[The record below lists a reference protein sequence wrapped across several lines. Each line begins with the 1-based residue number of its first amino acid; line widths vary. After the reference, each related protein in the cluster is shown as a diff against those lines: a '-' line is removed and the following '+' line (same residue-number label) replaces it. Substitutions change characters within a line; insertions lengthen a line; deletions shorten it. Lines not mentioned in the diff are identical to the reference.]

1 MMQHVAYVAG
11 SFLVP
16 GFSFRMTIELRQVTD
31 DNFTEWRKAVRQ
43 GFGEHVHP
51 DDIAR
56 LRNQRVEIDRLVAA
70 VDSRSGRIVG
80 TGGADSYSLTVPGG
94 TTVPMAGVAYVTT
107 SVTHRRQGAFSGM
120 MARIH
125 EAARERGDIVS
136 GLWASQS
143 HLYSRFDYGLA
154 VNSYDWLI
162 EPRFGAFAHSPDS
175 GGSGN
180 SEPHVYFVDAEEA
193 AVTLPGIYDQMR
205 QQTIGAVDRSAGRWR
220 YGLFDEERVRDGAS
234 ALFFAICE
242 EGGEQTGYVS
252 YRMRRKGDSDMGT
265 LQVEEQVSVTDTAHA
280 TLWRFLLDFDLVGKI
295 TAENR
300 PADDPLWWMLADPRR
315 LNRKSH
321 DSLWIRL
328 LDVPQALEARTYNT
342 EGRLKIGLVSES
354 QPELAGTYVLDID
367 DSQASVR
374 KTTDR
379 PDVVMTPGDL
389 SALYLG
395 GATPGPLVEA
405 GRIDILATGSLAK
418 LHGMFATD
426 SAPWCTHYF

>member
-1 MMQHVAYVAG
+1 
-11 SFLVP
+11 
-16 GFSFRMTIELRQVTD
+16 MTIELRQVTN

-70 VDSRSGRIVG
+70 VDSRSERIVG

-94 TTVPMAGVAYVTT
+94 AAVPMAGVAYVTT

-120 MARIH
+120 MALIH
-125 EAARERGDIVS
+125 ESARERGDIVS

-154 VNSYDWLI
+154 INSYDWTI

-175 GGSGN
+175 GGSGE
-180 SEPHVYFVDAEEA
+180 SGPHVYFIDAEEA
-193 AVTLPGIYDQMR
+193 EVTLPGIYDQMR
-205 QQTIGAVDRSAGRWR
+205 QQTSGAVDRNAGRWR

-242 EGGEQTGYVS
+242 ERGEQAGYVT

-300 PADDPLWWMLADPRR
+300 PADDPLWWMLSDPRR

-328 LDVPQALEARTYNT
+328 LDVPKALEARTYNAD
-342 EGRLKIGLVSES
+342 GRLKIGLVSES

-367 DSQASVR
+367 DSRASVK

>member
-16 GFSFRMTIELRQVTD
+16 GFSFLMTIELRQVTD

-94 TTVPMAGVAYVTT
+94 AAVPMAGVAYVTT

-120 MARIH
+120 MALIH

-143 HLYSRFDYGLA
+143 HLYTRFDYGLA
-154 VNSYDWLI
+154 INSYDWLI